1 MLALIC
7 MVETIRFRF
16 GLALYQFFIGWM
28 LRFKCLSVR
37 LTFQFHAIGSMFGS
51 IHLHALLK
59 LLFSLFFGSVI
70 GSVRLATPAA
80 PAAPAAASRANRAA
94 ATSPRPL
101 QG

>member
-51 IHLHALLK
+51 IHLHY
-59 LLFSLFFGSVI
+59 
-70 GSVRLATPAA
+70 
-80 PAAPAAASRANRAA
+80 
-94 ATSPRPL
+94 
-101 QG
+101 